1 MLLFPKI
8 KGFIYDSKF
17 HLLVINLTLP
27 VYNEEECLESK
38 VRELVGFLEKKD
50 YAKELFLVFSNNG
63 STDSTGEVCD
73 YLVKKI
79 SIKSIHYFTPYKGK
93 GRAVKQAWQNYP
105 AEQYWFMDADLSTS
119 LDRLD
124 EMHAILQS
132 KQADLV
138 IGSRRLKESRVNRSL
153 KREVIS
159 QGYNLLLDMVF
170 RKGFSDA
177 QCGFKGVSHEVVES
191 LLPLV
196 KSNDLFFDTE
206 LLVLAEKRG
215 YTIKEIPVTWI
226 ERRESRINIYKA
238 TSGFMPQVFELY
250 LRLRKT

>member
-1 MLLFPKI
+1 M
-8 KGFIYDSKF
+8 
-17 HLLVINLTLP
+17 INLTLP

-38 VRELVGFLEKKD
+38 VRELVGFLENKD

-63 STDSTGEVCD
+63 STDSTGEICD
-73 YLVKKI
+73 YLVKNI
-79 SIKSIHYFTPYKGK
+79 SIKSIHHFNPCKGK
-93 GRAVKQAWQNYP
+93 GGAIRQAWQNYP
-105 AEQYWFMDADLSTS
+105 AKQYWFMDADLSTS
-119 LDRLD
+119 LDHID

-138 IGSRRLKESRVNRSL
+138 IGSRRLKESRVDRSL
-153 KREVIS
+153 QREVIS
-159 QGYNLLLDMVF
+159 RAYIFFLDAVF

-196 KSNDLFFDTE
+196 KSNDFFFDTE

-215 YTIKEIPVTWI
+215 YTIKEIPVTWA
-226 ERRESRINIYKA
+226 ERKKSRINIYTA
-238 TSGFMPQVFELY
+238 TSRFVPQVFNLY
-250 LRLRKT
+250 FRLRKT